1 MKKINES
8 ELLNRVARLREK
20 VLAEMGGGGSAQA
33 QRNANVPATGNSFDA
48 KLNALGK
55 PATTAAAPLT
65 AEPLISVGK
74 SQRTVAAQKDMNA
87 AKTTT
92 ASKTTS
98 TAGNAQPNPTV
109 TAYQNWLN
117 QNGQKVEVDG
127 HFGDATDTAAKALLA
142 DKAKMAD
149 PKVLAA
155 WNDFQGK
162 LNAGFKDGSIIRYPG
177 KMGYAQPT
185 PTKTE
190 PTKTEPANKMTPD
203 EQAARDKAGDM
214 SEPDVVVPQ
223 SAPVVNNGP
232 WPAGSPQAD
241 AYSKM
246 SPEDQKW
253 LGGADPLDPY
263 ILARA
268 PNKGQPATPAQKES
282 VGYDE
287 LQRLTSLVHYR

>member
-1 MKKINES
+1 MPHQIINES
-8 ELLNRVARLREK
+8 ELTNLAQKLKSYTEILEAGPMTHMEPGTSPARPSTQGDRGVA
-20 VLAEMGGGGSAQA
+20 AHQW
-33 QRNANVPATGNSFDA
+33 DA
-48 KLNALGK
+48 KYA
-55 PATTAAAPLT
+55 ATNNSDGSP
-65 AEPLISVGK
+65 
-74 SQRTVAAQKDMNA
+74 
-87 AKTTT
+87 KTTT
-92 ASKTTS
+92 TSKTTS

-190 PTKTEPANKMTPD
+190 PANKMTPD

-268 PNKGQPATPAQKES
+268 PNKGQPATPAQQES

>member
-1 MKKINES
+1 MTHQIINES
-8 ELLNRVARLREK
+8 ELTNLAQKLKSYTEILEAGPMTHMAPGTSPARPSTQGDRGVA
-20 VLAEMGGGGSAQA
+20 AHQW
-33 QRNANVPATGNSFDA
+33 DA
-48 KLNALGK
+48 KYA
-55 PATTAAAPLT
+55 ATNNPDGSPKTA
-65 AEPLISVGK
+65 
-74 SQRTVAAQKDMNA
+74 
-87 AKTTT
+87 T
-92 ASKTTS
+92 ASKTT
-98 TAGNAQPNPTV
+98 TAVGNAQPNPTV

-127 HFGDATDTAAKALLA
+127 RFGDATDKAAKALLA

-162 LNAGFKDGSIIRYPG
+162 LNAGFKDGSIYRFPSS
-177 KMGYAQPT
+177 MNYAQPAPKKAKST
-185 PTKTE
+185 DDTKVEPSEIKRTEVPIEQPT
-190 PTKTEPANKMTPD
+190 
-203 EQAARDKAGDM
+203 
-214 SEPDVVVPQ
+214 
-223 SAPVVNNGP
+223 APEVNNGP

-253 LGGADPLDPY
+253 LGGADPLDPF

-268 PNKGQPATPAQKES
+268 PNKGQPAAAAQTES

>member
-1 MKKINES
+1 
-8 ELLNRVARLREK
+8 
-20 VLAEMGGGGSAQA
+20 
-33 QRNANVPATGNSFDA
+33 
-48 KLNALGK
+48 
-55 PATTAAAPLT
+55 
-65 AEPLISVGK
+65 
-74 SQRTVAAQKDMNA
+74 
-87 AKTTT
+87 
-92 ASKTTS
+92 
-98 TAGNAQPNPTV
+98 
-109 TAYQNWLN
+109 
-117 QNGQKVEVDG
+117 
-127 HFGDATDTAAKALLA
+127 
-142 DKAKMAD
+142 MAD

-177 KMGYAQPT
+177 KMGYAQPV
-185 PTKTE
+185 

-214 SEPDVVVPQ
+214 SEPDAVVPQ
-223 SAPVVNNGP
+223 PAPVVNNGP

-253 LGGADPLDPY
+253 LGGADPLDPF

-268 PNKGQPATPAQKES
+268 PNKGQPAAPAQTES